1 MCSWATPLPR
11 QEALVLMDLSSQ
23 SLWIEYFA
31 RLEKMAAFDYIEL
44 ARRILSH
51 LFINFI
57 RVGACVSQCMHGGR
71 RTTCGSH

>member
-57 RVGACVSQCMHGGR
+57 RVGARVSQCMHGGR